1 MAAWHTRLSFAS
13 SRSSEGRN
21 ELNPVIYFSR
31 GNHIRNQERADI
43 SKRFARERFTEQLY
57 FRPAL
62 PFSSIVLADVPSGP
76 LSPRLYNFLVWASLF
91 PRVSRKV
98 TSSRRK
104 NRSSVVSQTVF
115 RLAAYILDRIFF
127 YRAFFRAGRNDNE
140 MLRVVCGF
148 LYKYV
153 FCTYI
158 YTFYLYTFYINDIP
172 ILVLFDN

>member
-13 SRSSEGRN
+13 SRPSEGRN

-31 GNHIRNQERADI
+31 GNHIRNQGRADI

-104 NRSSVVSQTVF
+104 NRPPLSLRPFSAWLRTSWTEFSS
-115 RLAAYILDRIFF
+115 IEPFF
-127 YRAFFRAGRNDNE
+127 ARAE
-140 MLRVVCGF
+140 MITKC
-148 LYKYV
+148 YEWSAV
-153 FCTYI
+153 FCTNMYFVHIYI
-158 YTFYLYTFYINDIP
+158 YTHVLY
-172 ILVLFDN
+172 VLHK